1 MGRKTSSG
9 TSQNAEYVLNIDV
22 IGGFVVIGNSCK
34 PIKTHC
40 VVVCIFC
47 YFKLCTEGLKFQH
60 LEI

>member
-9 TSQNAEYVLNIDV
+9 TSKKAEYVLNFDV
-22 IGGFVVIGNSCK
+22 IGGFVITGK
-34 PIKTHC
+34 PIETDR

-47 YFKLCTEGLKFQH
+47 YFKLCAEGLKFQR